1 MSTSFQVK
9 VWYMFN
15 SKPTI
20 TTTTMHCINKCHGN
34 FKKPRKHNDYIHC
47 YIYKYTEQQTVSMVN

>member
-20 TTTTMHCINKCHGN
+20 TTAIMHCINECHGN
-34 FKKPRKHNDYIHC
+34 FEKKPVITMTTPIVTSINMLSSKL
-47 YIYKYTEQQTVSMVN
+47 